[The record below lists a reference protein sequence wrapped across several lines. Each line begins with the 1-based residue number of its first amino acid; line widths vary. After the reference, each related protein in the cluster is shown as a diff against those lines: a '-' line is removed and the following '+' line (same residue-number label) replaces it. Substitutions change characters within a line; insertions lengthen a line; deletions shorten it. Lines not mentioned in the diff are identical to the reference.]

1 MKVEEKDI
9 DIKETKHQYLLE
21 LADNSLILGQ
31 RLGELT
37 GHGPT
42 LEVDMALT
50 NISLDLFGQVRS
62 YFQYASQLSDEDLSE
77 DDLAFLRTERNYYN
91 LLLLEQPNRD
101 FAYVI
106 ARQFLYDHF
115 HYMLLNHMQK
125 SEDGTLVAIAKKSI
139 KEAAYHRRFS
149 SDWLVRLGDGTEESR
164 EKIQEAIDDLWKYT
178 DEFFEQ
184 TDAEK
189 ELIKENIAVDV
200 MQFKSDYDKAIAYYL
215 DKATLEKPELEFFQN
230 GGKQGKHTEHMG
242 YILTD
247 LQYMQRTYPGMKW

>member
-1 MKVEEKDI
+1 MKVEEKQI
-9 DIKETKHQYLLE
+9 DLKQTKHRYLLE

-62 YFQYASQLSDEDLSE
+62 YFQYAAQLSKDEVSE
-77 DDLAFLRTERNYYN
+77 DDLAFMRTERNYYN
-91 LLLLEQPNRD
+91 LLLLEQPNRN

-115 HYMLLNHMQK
+115 HFMLLQQLQK
-125 SEDGTLVAIAKKSI
+125 SEDGTLVAIANKSI
-139 KEAAYHRRFS
+139 KESAYHKRFS
-149 SDWLVRLGDGTEESR
+149 SDWLVRLGDGTDESH
-164 EKIQEAIDDLWKYT
+164 EKIQEAIDELWKYT
-178 DEFFEQ
+178 DEFFQQ
-184 TDAEK
+184 TEAEK
-189 ELIKENIAVDV
+189 ELIKKNIAVDV
-200 MQFKSDYDKAIAYYL
+200 TQFKEDYYKIIGEYL
-215 DKATLEKPELEFFQN
+215 KKATLEIPELKYFQS
-230 GGKQGKHTEHMG
+230 GGKEGRHTEHLG
-242 YILTD
+242 FILTD